1 MNFLKLGIAVA
12 KRTIQRYLSKVRSTP
27 PDGQRWSSFLRQEAA
42 GIWACDFVE
51 VRDLWFRCH
60 YVFVVIHLET
70 RQLLHA
76 ASTLAPTAAWTVQQ
90 LRDLTPFG
98 IGPKFL
104 LRDNDGKFTAA
115 FDAIE
120 SSVRPSLH
128 PRRTR
133 SSRDA
138 SAPYDENAWITS
150 SC

>member
-1 MNFLKLGIAVA
+1 MKSATSG
-12 KRTIQRYLSKVRSTP
+12 S
-27 PDGQRWSSFLRQEAA
+27 AA
-42 GIWACDFVE
+42 TN
-51 VRDLWFRCH
+51 

-104 LRDNDGKFTAA
+104 LRDNDGTTAA
-115 FDAIE
+115 FDAIA
-120 SSVRPSLH
+120 VGAGIRVI
-128 PRRTR
+128 RTPVLAPKANAFVER
-133 SSRDA
+133 CVGS
-138 SAPYDENAWITS
+138 PYDENAWITF